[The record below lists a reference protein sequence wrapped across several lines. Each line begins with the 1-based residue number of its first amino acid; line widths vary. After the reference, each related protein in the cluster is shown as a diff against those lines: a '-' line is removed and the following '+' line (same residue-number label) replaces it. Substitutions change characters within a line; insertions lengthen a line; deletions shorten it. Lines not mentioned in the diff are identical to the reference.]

1 MPKPKPFKQFVRQ
14 RKVKE
19 FLSSPPHPFP
29 EDINL
34 LVKQQQASAINAQ
47 KPAQGPRENFQ
58 KDTKGIQTFEQEV
71 GLTHKHMVSYLPT
84 KTNQIPAISPTAHL
98 SQQLKDIQYK
108 LNNITIGKVSENITD
123 QVIGRTRRPETGYQ
137 PCIKQRRHQ
146 LRLCYKCRQAS
157 HFKKNRPRITE
168 HNIDPTKINYEL
180 RKSYGNTFGEAL

>member
-58 KDTKGIQTFEQEV
+58 KDTKGIQAFEQEV

-108 LNNITIGKVSENITD
+108 LNNITIGKVSENIAD
-123 QVIGRTRRPETGYQ
+123 QVTSRTRRRNRIPALY
-137 PCIKQRRHQ
+137 KQRCHQ
-146 LRLCYKCRQAS
+146 LRLCYKSRQVS
-157 HFKKNRPRITE
+157 HFKKIVRESQSTTTIQQKLT
-168 HNIDPTKINYEL
+168 T
-180 RKSYGNTFGEAL
+180 S